1 MALSKLNG
9 TEYTNTKVIPNSL
22 PGVSLHILSSSQWEA
37 GTVHAQKSIRC
48 SQPAQSLL
56 LAQQHCS
63 TGFEDDIQWRN
74 ATRNGPESVP
84 ATEASRQVGGSTC
97 WEHANAAR
105 NAPQSRHQLLKHR
118 ARSEA
123 PRAGNMQMP
132 REMRPGSIPAA
143 EASSQVGGSTC
154 WEHANASR
162 NRSEAPRAGSRVGT
176 SCWSM

>member
-1 MALSKLNG
+1 MPKNDKNKGVTDGDRNLKHPSHNRSCKNIKQIVQQVALSKLNG
-9 TEYTNTKVIPNSL
+9 TEYTNTKMIPNSL

-63 TGFEDDIQWRN
+63 TGFEDDIKWRN

-105 NAPQSRHQLLKHR
+105 NA
-118 ARSEA
+118 A
-123 PRAGNMQMP
+123 
-132 REMRPGSIPAA
+132 
-143 EASSQVGGSTC
+143 
-154 WEHANASR
+154 
-162 NRSEAPRAGSRVGT
+162 RVGT
-176 SCWSM
+176 SC

>member
-9 TEYTNTKVIPNSL
+9 TEYTNTKMIPNSL

-56 LAQQHCS
+56 LAQQHCPMIS
-63 TGFEDDIQWRN
+63 
-74 ATRNGPESVP
+74 NGEMPREM
-84 ATEASRQVGGSTC
+84 G
-97 WEHANAAR
+97 
-105 NAPQSRHQLLKHR
+105 QSRYQQLKHR

-123 PRAGNMQMP
+123 PRAGSMQMP
-132 REMRPGSIPAA
+132 REMRPGSAPAA

-154 WEHANASR
+154 WEHANALR
-162 NRSEAPRAGSRVGT
+162 NKSEAPRAGSRVGT